1 MPENELH
8 WRLERRGELVWMVP
22 NGDGSAGET
31 ELGPVEAVCE
41 ELWRFM
47 DSESPRE

>member
-1 MPENELH
+1 MLENELR
-8 WRLERRGELVWMVP
+8 WRLERRGDLVWMVQ
-22 NGDGSAGET
+22 NGDVSAGET

-47 DSESPRE
+47 DSESPGE